1 MNKEFRRM
9 MELAGLAEI
18 KVNDPIPN
26 VRITEKSYK
35 DANADVIM
43 EIIYKDAGDE
53 GRSEE
58 FSDTLQNVLD
68 KLSKKQDSLHK
79 FYYNFENLYR
89 YMDNNI
95 SDIFELEELST
106 KENITSL
113 INYYTNNDIQ
123 GVLNF
128 IANIYNENSNQ
139 GPFTIEDTGII
150 DDSNGEFITYDEI
163 KEGIEKV
170 LLPFMTLYN
179 QLGNSFTVAYGDYNG
194 DNYLIETTENG
205 ISAAE
210 CLFDEDFTEAL
221 STFDRGG
228 FLTVD
233 RETYR
238 ENPEVF

>member
-18 KVNDPIPN
+18 KVNDPISN

-43 EIIYKDAGDE
+43 EFIYTDSESE

-58 FSDTLQNVLD
+58 FSDTLQNVLY

-79 FYYNFENLYR
+79 FNYNFKNLYV
-89 YMDNNI
+89 YMDYNI

-210 CLFDEDFTEAL
+210 CLFDEDFTKAL
-221 STFDRGG
+221 STFNKAG

-238 ENPEVF
+238 KNPEVF